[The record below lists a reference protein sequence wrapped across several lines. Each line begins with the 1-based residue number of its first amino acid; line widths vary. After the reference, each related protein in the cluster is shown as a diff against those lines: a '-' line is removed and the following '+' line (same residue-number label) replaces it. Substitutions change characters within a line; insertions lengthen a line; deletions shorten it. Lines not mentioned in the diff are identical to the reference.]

1 MTVSSTN
8 FIFSGSCMNW
18 VFVRIL
24 NGFFKSFGSEFSLLF
39 LDSVLMFSLL
49 CLRVGIHFA
58 VCGNLSASETPG
70 HWKLGW
76 TVFRKLETLS
86 LGLLVTSALC
96 FHTWGF
102 WSNHFRLSME
112 FWSIL
117 IETGRQVELC
127 FANETLEQT
136 KLWKRDSVCWLLLGM
151 QVNRFCDAMMFL
163 CLWCQLQLQFVCT
176 MWYMTCKYLRFEV
189 DLKCEIFRIERVWI
203 W

>member
-24 NGFFKSFGSEFSLLF
+24 NGFSKSFGSEFSLLF

-136 KLWKRDSVCWLLLGM
+136 KLWKRDSVCLVVVRYAGQ
-151 QVNRFCDAMMFL
+151 QVLWWNDVLVLVMSASVAVVYVQCDT
-163 CLWCQLQLQFVCT
+163 WHVSI
-176 MWYMTCKYLRFEV
+176 W
-189 DLKCEIFRIERVWI
+189 DLKLIWNVRV
-203 W
+203 